1 MCTPSVRVFQ
11 WRERIGDMK
20 WDLKPIKGVFL
31 MPRTMDVTFRSHLS
45 CVCVLYVKGFLAI
58 TWFQDIQK
66 EIGAFDNGES
76 EEGEEG
82 KS

>member
-1 MCTPSVRVFQ
+1 
-11 WRERIGDMK
+11 
-20 WDLKPIKGVFL
+20 